1 MAIVSFNIEL
11 VADIPITVNESDRQD
26 GQSYLYL
33 IAEAVTAFME
43 NNDLNELDFQVK
55 VVGDVIGAE

>member
-1 MAIVSFNIEL
+1 MAIVSFNVEL

-26 GQSYLYL
+26 GQSYLDL
-33 IAEAVTAFME
+33 ITEAVTAFME
-43 NNDLNELDFQVK
+43 SNDLNQLDFQVK

>member
-1 MAIVSFNIEL
+1 MAIVSFNVEL

-26 GQSYLYL
+26 GQSYLDL
-33 IAEAVTAFME
+33 ITEAITAFME
-43 NNDLNELDFQVK
+43 SNDLNELDFQVK

>member
-1 MAIVSFNIEL
+1 MAIVSFSVEL
-11 VADIPITVNESDRQD
+11 VAEIPITVNESDRQD
-26 GQSYLYL
+26 GQPYLDL

-43 NNDLNELDFQVK
+43 NNDLNQLDFQVK

>member
-26 GQSYLYL
+26 GQSYLDL

-43 NNDLNELDFQVK
+43 SNDLNELDFQVK

>member
-1 MAIVSFNIEL
+1 MAIVSFNVEL
-11 VADIPITVNESDRQD
+11 IAEIPITVNESDRQYC
-26 GQSYLYL
+26 QPYLDL

-43 NNDLNELDFQVK
+43 NNDLNQLDFQVK

>member
-1 MAIVSFNIEL
+1 MAIVSFNVEL

-26 GQSYLYL
+26 GQSYLDL
-33 IAEAVTAFME
+33 ITEAITAFME
-43 NNDLNELDFQVK
+43 SNDLNQLDFQVK